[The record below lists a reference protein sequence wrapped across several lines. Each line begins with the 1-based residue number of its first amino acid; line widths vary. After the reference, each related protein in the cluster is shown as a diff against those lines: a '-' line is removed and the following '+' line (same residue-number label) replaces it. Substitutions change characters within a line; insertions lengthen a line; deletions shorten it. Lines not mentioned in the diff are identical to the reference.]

1 MEGHIFEGRGMR
13 AVTLPFEKIRVLPQ
27 ETRRGEGFLPR
38 RMAPVVAAAEEML
51 GREIPAI
58 TKELWELF
66 FTTGER
72 QRFDDAYIER
82 RTMLLTLTL
91 AESFEGQGRFL
102 CKLCEV
108 LGAILDEPT
117 WILAAHL
124 EANSDYRA
132 AEGLPPRLA
141 PGRAHGLDIM
151 AGATGACVAVTYYYL
166 GDVIRGAD
174 AGLYDKMDAAF
185 RVRIIDP
192 FLLSHAHWTGPEG
205 RRVNNWCPWI
215 VTNTLFVAAVA
226 EPDDGKR
233 CEVVKRAMH
242 LLDHFIAGYPA
253 DGGCDEGAS
262 YWGAAGAAYYDA
274 LELLLHISGGKLHIF
289 DDPKVRAIGD
299 YLPGCHIKETRF
311 VNFADCP
318 PRLAPDATMLY
329 HYSTLTHSE
338 RLAAFAGA
346 VAKYEEASVA
356 YSFPYRVLLRLYS
369 EMPADVGYTPERNSY
384 FPYLKV
390 LVSRRG
396 DYLLASKGGH
406 NGESHNHNDV
416 GNFLFC
422 YRGEPVLIDTGCG
435 VYSKITFS
443 ERRYELYY
451 MNSSYHNLPDFDGI
465 QQRQGAAFASRD
477 EVYDGDGGWS
487 LELAGAYPGE
497 AGIRSY
503 RRAVSL
509 DDTGATVRDTFSLER
524 EELVTFHFMC
534 AAKPEPVGEGR
545 IALPLGRVLTFD
557 PRLEY
562 VLDAFPVSDTRLE
575 RAWSTDTFYRLCFRV
590 RAAAGDFTFRIE

>member
-1 MEGHIFEGRGMR
+1 MEGHIFEGRGMT
-13 AVTLPFEKIRVLPQ
+13 AVTLPFEEIRVLPR
-27 ETRRGEGFLPR
+27 ETRRGEGFLSW
-38 RMAPVVAAAEEML
+38 RMAPIVADAEEML
-51 GREIPAI
+51 PEEIPAI

-72 QRFDDAYIER
+72 KRFEDAYIRR

-91 AESFEGQGRFL
+91 AEASEGQGRFMD
-102 CKLCEV
+102 KLLAV
-108 LGAILDEPT
+108 LSAIMDEPT
-117 WILAAHL
+117 WILPAHL

-132 AEGLPPRLA
+132 TEGLPPRLA

-151 AGATGACVAVTYYYL
+151 AGATGACVASTYYYL
-166 GDVIRGAD
+166 GDVIRG
-174 AGLYDKMDAAF
+174 MDAALYDRMVAAF
-185 RVRIIDP
+185 RARIIDP

-215 VTNTLFVAAVA
+215 VSNTLLVTAVG
-226 EPDDGKR
+226 EPDDDKR
-233 CEVVKRAMH
+233 LEVIGRSMR

-274 LELLLHISGGKLHIF
+274 LELLLHISGGKLNIF

-338 RLAAFAGA
+338 LLATFAGA
-346 VAKYEEASVA
+346 VAGYEKTSVA
-356 YSFPYRVLLRLYS
+356 YSFPYRLLNRLYC
-369 EMPADVGYTPERNSY
+369 EKPTDTGYTPARNSY

-416 GNFLFC
+416 GNVLFC

-451 MNSSYHNLPDFDGI
+451 MNSSCHNLPDFDGI
-465 QQRQGAAFASRD
+465 QQRPGTEFASRD
-477 EVYDGDGGWS
+477 EQYDGDGGWS
-487 LELAGAYPGE
+487 LELAGAYPPE

-509 DDTGATVRDTFSLER
+509 DDTGATVHDTFSLVR
-524 EELVTFHFMC
+524 EETVTFHFMC
-534 AAKPEPVGEGR
+534 AAEPKQVGEGR
-545 IALPLGRVLTFD
+545 IALPLGRTLTFD
-557 PRLEY
+557 PRLDY
-562 VLDAFPVSDTRLE
+562 TLDAFPVNDDNLS
-575 RAWSTDTFYRLCFRV
+575 AGWQTDTFYRLCFRV
-590 RAAAGDFTFRIE
+590 RAAEGDFSFRIE

>member
-13 AVTLPFEKIRVLPQ
+13 PVTLPFEKIRVLPR
-27 ETRRGEGFLPR
+27 ETRRGEGFLPW
-38 RMAPVVAAAEEML
+38 RMAPIVARAEAML
-51 GREIPAI
+51 GEAIPDI
-58 TKELWELF
+58 TPELWELF

-72 QRFDDAYIER
+72 QRFDDAYIRR
-82 RTMLLTLTL
+82 RTMLLNLTL
-91 AESFEGQGRFL
+91 AESFEGHGRFL
-102 CKLCEV
+102 GKLTEV
-108 LGAILDEPT
+108 LGAIMDEPT
-117 WILAAHL
+117 WIIPAHL

-151 AGATGACVAVTYYYL
+151 AGATGACAAVTYYYL
-166 GDVIRGAD
+166 GDAIREAD
-174 AGLYDKMDAAF
+174 AGLYDRLYAAF
-185 RVRIIDP
+185 RTRIIDP
-192 FLLSHAHWTGPEG
+192 FLQSHAHWTGPEG

-215 VTNTLFVAAVA
+215 VTNTLFVVSVA

-233 CEVVKRAMH
+233 REVVERAMH

-274 LELLLHISGGKLHIF
+274 LELLLHISGGKLDIF
-289 DDPKVRAIGD
+289 DDPKVCAVGN
-299 YLPGCHIKETRF
+299 YLPGCHIGETRF

-329 HYSTLTHSE
+329 HYSTLTRSG

-346 VAKYEEASVA
+346 MTAYEETSVA

-369 EMPADVGYTPERNSY
+369 DAPADVGYTPERNSY

-396 DYLLASKGGH
+396 DYLLATKGGH

-416 GNFLFC
+416 GNILLC
-422 YRGEPVLIDTGCG
+422 YQGEPVLIDTGCG

-443 ERRYELYY
+443 QRRYELYY
-451 MNSSYHNLPDFDGI
+451 MNSSYHNLPDFDGL
-465 QQRQGAAFASRD
+465 QQKPGREYASRG

-487 LELAGAYPGE
+487 LELAGAYPAE

-503 RRAVSL
+503 RRTVSL
-509 DDTGATVRDTFSLER
+509 DEAGATVRDTFSLER
-524 EELVTFHFMC
+524 EESVTFHFMC
-534 AAKPEPVGEGR
+534 AAAPEQAGEGR
-545 IALPLGRVLTFD
+545 IALPHGRVLTFD
-557 PRLEY
+557 PRLDY
-562 VLDAFPVSDTRLE
+562 TLDAFPVSDTRLE
-575 RAWSTDTFYRLCFRV
+575 GAWGTDTFYRLCFRTC
-590 RAAAGDFTFRIE
+590 AAEGDFTFCIE

>member
-13 AVTLPFEKIRVLPQ
+13 PVTLPFAGIQVLPH
-27 ETRRGEGFLPR
+27 EARRGAGFLPG
-38 RMAPVVAAAEEML
+38 RMAPVVRAAEGML
-51 GREIPAI
+51 TEEIPAI

-72 QRFDDAYIER
+72 KRFDEAYIR
-82 RTMLLTLTL
+82 RRDMLLTLTL
-91 AESFEGQGRFL
+91 AEAYENRGRFMG
-102 CKLCEV
+102 KLLAV
-108 LGAILDEPT
+108 LSAILDEPT

-132 AEGLPPRLA
+132 AEGLPPHLA

-151 AGATGACVAVTYYYL
+151 AGATGACVAATRWYL
-166 GDVIRGAD
+166 GDAIRAAD
-174 AGLYDKMDAAF
+174 AGLYETMCGAF
-185 RVRIIDP
+185 RTRIMDP

-226 EPDDGKR
+226 EPDDDKR
-233 CEVVKRAMH
+233 LEVIGRAMR

-274 LELLLHISGGKLHIF
+274 LELLLVISGGALNIF

-299 YLPGCHIKETRF
+299 YLPGCHIQGTRF

-318 PRLAPDATMLY
+318 PQLTPDATTLCR
-329 HYSTLTHSE
+329 YSALTHSGL
-338 RLAAFAGA
+338 LAGFAGA
-346 VAKYEEASVA
+346 MAPYEADDIA
-356 YSFPYRVLLRLYS
+356 YSFPYRIIRRLYL
-369 EMPADVGYTPERNSY
+369 EKPQDVGYTPARNSY

-451 MNSSYHNLPDFDGI
+451 MNSSYHNLPDFNGV
-465 QQRQGAAFASRD
+465 QQKPGGAYASRD

-487 LELAGAYPGE
+487 MELAGAYPPE

-509 DDTGATVRDTFSLER
+509 DDTGATVRDTYTLGQAGT
-524 EELVTFHFMC
+524 VTFHLMC
-534 AAKPEPVGEGR
+534 AAEPKLIGEGR
-545 IALPLGRVLTFD
+545 IALPHGRTLTFE
-557 PRLEY
+557 PALTYE
-562 VLDAFPVSDTRLE
+562 LDAFPVGDSRLSH
-575 RAWSTDTFYRLCFRV
+575 AWETDTFYRLCFR
-590 RAAAGDFTFRIE
+590 AEGAAGDFTFRIE

>member
-1 MEGHIFEGRGMR
+1 MEGHIFEGRGMG
-13 AVTLPFEKIRVLPQ
+13 AVTLPFSEIAVLPR
-27 ETRRGEGFLPR
+27 EARRGEGFLPR
-38 RMAPVVAAAEEML
+38 RMAPIVARAEEML
-51 GREIPAI
+51 GEEIPPI
-58 TKELWELF
+58 TRELWELF

-72 QRFDDAYIER
+72 KRFDDAYIRR

-91 AESFEGQGRFL
+91 AESFEGRGRFFG
-102 CKLCEV
+102 KLREV
-108 LGAILDEPT
+108 LGAIMDEPT
-117 WILAAHL
+117 WIIAAHL

-132 AEGLPPRLA
+132 AEGLPPHLV

-151 AGATGACVAVTYYYL
+151 GGATGGCVAATLWYL
-166 GDVIRGAD
+166 GDAIRAAD
-174 AGLYDKMDAAF
+174 AVLYETM
-185 RVRIIDP
+185 RTELRRRIIDP
-192 FLLSHAHWTGPEG
+192 FLVSRAHWTGPEG

-233 CEVVKRAMH
+233 TEVIDRAMR

-274 LELLLHISGGKLHIF
+274 LELLRIISGGAIDIF
-289 DDPKVRAIGD
+289 DDPKVRAVGD
-299 YLPGCHIKETRF
+299 YLPGCHIAGTRF

-318 PRLAPDATMLY
+318 PRLVPDATTLSRY
-329 HYSTLTHSE
+329 GTLTHSD
-338 RLAAFAGA
+338 RLTAFAGA
-346 VAKYEEASVA
+346 VAPYEAEEVV
-356 YSFPYRVLLRLYS
+356 YSFPYRVIRRLYL
-369 EMPADVGYTPERNSY
+369 EKPRDIGYVPERNSY

-396 DYLLASKGGH
+396 DYLLAAKGGH
-406 NGESHNHNDV
+406 NAESHNHNDI
-416 GNFLFC
+416 GNILLC
-422 YRGEPVLIDTGCG
+422 YRGDPVLIDTGCG

-451 MNSSYHNLPDFDGI
+451 MNSSYHNLPDFDGV
-465 QQRQGAAFASRD
+465 QQKPGREYASSD

-487 LELAGAYPGE
+487 MELAGAYPPE

-509 DDTGATVRDTFSLER
+509 DDTGATVRDTYALDRAET
-524 EELVTFHFMC
+524 VIFHFMC
-534 AAKPEPVGEGR
+534 AEEPRLSGEGR
-545 IALPLGRVLTFD
+545 IALPHGRTLTFD
-557 PRLEY
+557 PALIWGLDAIPVADARLE
-562 VLDAFPVSDTRLE
+562 D
-575 RAWSTDTFYRLCFRV
+575 AWSTDTFYRLCFR
-590 RAAAGDFTFRIE
+590 AYGTAGDVTFRIR

>member
-1 MEGHIFEGRGMR
+1 MR
-13 AVTLPFEKIRVLPQ
+13 AVTRPFEEIEILPR
-27 ETRRGEGFLPR
+27 ETRRGEGFLPW
-38 RMAPVVAAAEEML
+38 RMAPVVKAAEEML
-51 GREIPAI
+51 PEEIPAI

-72 QRFDDAYIER
+72 KRFDDAYIR
-82 RTMLLTLTL
+82 RRDMLLTLTL
-91 AESFEGQGRFL
+91 AEAHENRGRFTE
-102 CKLCEV
+102 KLLAV
-108 LGAILDEPT
+108 LRAITEEPT

-132 AEGLPPRLA
+132 AEGLPPHLA

-151 AGATGACVAVTYYYL
+151 AGATGACVATAYYYL
-166 GDVIRGAD
+166 GDAIRSAD
-174 AGLYDKMDAAF
+174 AGLYEALRIAF
-185 RVRIIDP
+185 RKRIIDP
-192 FLLSHAHWTGPEG
+192 FLVSQAHWTGPNG

-215 VTNTLFVAAVA
+215 VTNTLFVAAIA
-226 EPDDGKR
+226 EEDDDKR
-233 CEVVKRAMH
+233 EEVVARAMR

-274 LELLLHISGGKLHIF
+274 LELLLRISGGALNIF

-299 YLPGCHIKETRF
+299 YLPGCHIRETRF

-346 VAKYEEASVA
+346 VAPYEESSVA
-356 YSFPYRVLLRLYS
+356 YSFPYRVLTRLYS
-369 EMPADVGYTPERNSY
+369 EKPADVGYTPARNSL

-451 MNSSYHNLPDFDGI
+451 MNSSYHNLPDFDGV
-465 QQRQGAAFASRD
+465 QQRAGAQYASRD
-477 EVYDGDGGWS
+477 EQYDGDGGGS
-487 LELAGAYPGE
+487 MELAGAYPAE

-509 DDTGATVRDTFSLER
+509 DDTGATVRDTFSLDRAET
-524 EELVTFHFMC
+524 VTFHFMC
-534 AAKPEPVGEGR
+534 AAEPRRVGEGR

-557 PRLEY
+557 PALTYE
-562 VLDAFPVSDTRLE
+562 LDAFPTADERLS
-575 RAWSTDTFYRLCFRV
+575 RAWNTDTFYRLCFRV
-590 RAAAGDFTFRIE
+590 HGAKGDFTFRVE